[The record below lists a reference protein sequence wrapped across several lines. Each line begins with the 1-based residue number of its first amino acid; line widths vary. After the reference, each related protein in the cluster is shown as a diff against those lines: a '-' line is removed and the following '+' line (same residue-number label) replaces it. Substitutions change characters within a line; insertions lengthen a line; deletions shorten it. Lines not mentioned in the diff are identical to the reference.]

1 MFLPE
6 VTEADL
12 KIAVDADPGLLW
24 SYQLLTPHLQLTG
37 VHHTIH
43 NMNQHRKIRY
53 NNLKGLKEDDFR

>member
-43 NMNQHRKIRY
+43 NMNQLRKIRC
-53 NNLKGLKEDDFR
+53 NNLKVLKEENFQ